1 MPKLIDLA
9 RVLFSPLLLILS
21 ACNIG
26 GTTYSNRI
34 ANDGHD
40 VLSSK
45 ARVQDGVA
53 RFECKASDS
62 GRCHYTLYPEACS
75 GKADCQLAPLQRFTV
90 ARGQAREIAGLQDFR
105 VCVAID
111 GAAMRADCQP
121 VAVAKAR

>member
-90 ARGQAREIAGLQDFR
+90 ARGQTREIAGLQDFR